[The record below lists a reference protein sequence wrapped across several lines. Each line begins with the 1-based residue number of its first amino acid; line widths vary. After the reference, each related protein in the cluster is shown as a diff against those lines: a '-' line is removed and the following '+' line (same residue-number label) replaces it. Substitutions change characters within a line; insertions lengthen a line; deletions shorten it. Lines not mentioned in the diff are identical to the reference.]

1 MQRNFFSINKCS
13 HNEQKLL
20 KALRALNWEGSWPTQ
35 AGFLLEELGIFSVH
49 AFPFARLVQAIV
61 NTNPNFNWLGPN
73 SPFVSKD
80 EIELLSALGHSARSL
95 KTKTTGVAPLL
106 PTDIQTLLDICGEE
120 LRSAK
125 VAIKPRAVLKS
136 FKEMVAKS
144 AKQANHNFP
153 YLLTQVASIEQLTP
167 AFKRVVLTGKAL
179 KDFAV
184 EYPAQWVKV
193 FLPNNKMTGRAY
205 TVRYFDA
212 AKQQLTL
219 DIATNHHGLI
229 SSWAMQAKIGD
240 ELYIA
245 GPRGGFKD
253 LAIEDS
259 WLLLLAD
266 ETGIPSIA
274 AILEQLPAHLKVYV
288 YLEASNKQEQQ
299 QLTTKADASIHWIFK
314 DSQQESLKTVLK
326 SNNLPASQ
334 GHAWIA
340 AEASLIRNIR
350 IQLLKERGFSLG
362 NIQTTGYWKLGEKD
376 HKDLAAIL

>member
-13 HNEQKLL
+13 HDEQKLL
-20 KALRALNWEGSWPTQ
+20 KALRALNWEGSWPAQ

-61 NTNPNFNWLGPN
+61 NTNPNFNLLGPN

-80 EIELLSALGHSARSL
+80 EIELLSALGHAARSL
-95 KTKTTGVAPLL
+95 KTKSIGVAPLL
-106 PTDIQTLLDICGEE
+106 PTDVQTLLDICGEE
-120 LRSAK
+120 LRIAK

-136 FKEMVAKS
+136 FKDMVAKS
-144 AKQANHNFP
+144 TKQANQHFP

-167 AFKRVVLTGKAL
+167 AFKRVVLTGEAL

-229 SSWAMQAKIGD
+229 SSWAMQAKKGD

-253 LAIEDS
+253 SAIDT

-266 ETGIPSIA
+266 ETGIPSIS
-274 AILEQLPAHLKVYV
+274 AILEQLPANLKVYA
-288 YLEASNKQEQQ
+288 YLEATNKQEQQ
-299 QLTTKADASIHWIFK
+299 QLTTKAAASIQWIFK

-326 SNNLPASQ
+326 SNNLPTTQ

-350 IQLLKERGFSLG
+350 IQLLKEWGFNLG